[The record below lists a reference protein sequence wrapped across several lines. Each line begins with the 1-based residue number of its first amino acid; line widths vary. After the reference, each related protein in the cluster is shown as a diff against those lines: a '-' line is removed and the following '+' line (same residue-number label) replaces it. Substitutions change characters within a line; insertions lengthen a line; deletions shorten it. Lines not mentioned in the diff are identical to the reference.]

1 MVGDKTRHRSGGV
14 RGPLRK
20 IPKIEVGRAV
30 AVNWLDIITEPNW
43 VSKEEFVEQEP
54 IECITIGIWMP
65 PGQRCI
71 HIASNINEN
80 SCDGTTIPIGCVLRI
95 KVIGHA

>member
-1 MVGDKTRHRSGGV
+1 M
-14 RGPLRK
+14 PLHK

-30 AVNWLDIITEPNW
+30 QVNWLDIITEPNW
-43 VSKEEFVEQEP
+43 VSKEAFIEQEP
-54 IECITIGIWMP
+54 IECIIVGIWMP